1 MATAITTTKP
11 GSAPT
16 RVAPGAGPLTTVFHT
31 PEFCGPGRWTDIGTP
46 PLSSSIC
53 MPSNFMAYYGNKGG
67 MYSPGICPGGYTEGC
82 AFPTALPAMSDGT
95 PLYGGPLVAGET
107 ARICCPME
115 YTCDTGPQAYPDVP
129 YSKCISA
136 GHSSRTYVES
146 LTTHTER
153 NLAYAIQV
161 RWQSS
166 DLSNFETDPTVPGST
181 FSGPTATTTPPND
194 DGSGPHLPWN
204 IIVAIVIALILF
216 AALLGIV
223 GWLVWRR
230 HFWKQQVIHRVK
242 TASTQDLLGKSSEA
256 NSSDY
261 AMADRPLTHPAPAFS
276 RPATSLSGYVVSPMT
291 PAVGEMNADFPPTTI
306 HEAPAEARRPME
318 LEVVEEVQELPTSR
332 MSFPPV
338 ELEGSMPANWTAP
351 EQQPQT
357 PITQQPQSQQ
367 SSEGAYTTSKSD
379 GGGAVDAV
387 GDEKSAGS
395 GSVTRRRKS
404 LGVNRLTTQLNPPP
418 PYKDEQ

>member
-1 MATAITTTKP
+1 MAAITTTDP
-11 GSAPT
+11 AGHAPT

-31 PEFCGPGRWTDIGTP
+31 PEFCGPERWTDIGTP
-46 PLSSSIC
+46 ALSSSIC
-53 MPSNFMAYYGNKGG
+53 MPHNFMAYYGNKAG

-115 YTCDTGPQAYPDVP
+115 YTCYTGPQAYMGIP

-146 LTTHTER
+146 LTTRTEQ

-181 FSGPTATTTPPND
+181 FSGPTATNTPPND
-194 DGSGPHLPWN
+194 DSSGPHLPWN
-204 IIVAIVIALILF
+204 IIVAIVIAVILLV
-216 AALLGIV
+216 ALLGIV

-230 HFWKQQVIHRVK
+230 HFWKQQVIHREK
-242 TASTQDLLGKSSEA
+242 TASTHDLLGNSADEA
-256 NSSDY
+256 NSSDRY
-261 AMADRPLTHPAPAFS
+261 AMADRPLTHPAPALS

-291 PAVGEMNADFPPTTI
+291 PAVSEMNADFPPTV
-306 HEAPAEARRPME
+306 HEAPAEAWRPME
-318 LEVVEEVQELPTSR
+318 LEVVEEAQELPASR

-338 ELEGSMPANWTAP
+338 ELEGSMPTDWAP
-351 EQQPQT
+351 PAQS
-357 PITQQPQSQQ
+357 QSQQ
-367 SSEGAYTTSKSD
+367 KGAYTTSKSD
-379 GGGAVDAV
+379 GDGSGDAV
-387 GDEKSAGS
+387 GDEKSAGGD

-404 LGVNRLTTQLNPPP
+404 LGVNRLTTQSNPPP